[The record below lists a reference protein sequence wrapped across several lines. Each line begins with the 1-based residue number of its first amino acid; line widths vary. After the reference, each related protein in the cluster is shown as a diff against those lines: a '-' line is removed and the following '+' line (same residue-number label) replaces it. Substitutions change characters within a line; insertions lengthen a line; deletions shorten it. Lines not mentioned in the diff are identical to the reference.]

1 MLKITRIKI
10 WKVYFPLLT
19 QHYNLKIAIMWI
31 QKVSHSVLNLYKHC
45 LFSCS
50 RVLNVN
56 GMVDSSRD
64 MYLDAHV
71 KPVLLTDVN
80 KWFWV
85 KSRKTTLFIC
95 PWFYKH
101 QIRRSS
107 RSAGEAA
114 THNMKLTER
123 GGRKEKQ
130 IYTLSFQKVQFT
142 KVPFSIF
149 FFLPVTSLG
158 LGFELN
164 SSPQKSAKGFCLFIQ
179 LPSGELNSIEQHFIH
194 RADAN
199 KHSWSICS
207 REVAVRSLSAE
218 HACHSPGIS
227 EQKLTVR
234 SIYLH

>member
-1 MLKITRIKI
+1 MLMGWLIPAGICI
-10 WKVYFPLLT
+10 WMHMSSLFFSLMSTNDSEWRAGK
-19 QHYNLKIAIMWI
+19 QHYLSALDFINTKFGALLDLLEKLQHITWNW
-31 QKVSHSVLNLYKHC
+31 QK
-45 LFSCS
+45 
-50 RVLNVN
+50 
-56 GMVDSSRD
+56 
-64 MYLDAHV
+64 
-71 KPVLLTDVN
+71 
-80 KWFWV
+80 
-85 KSRKTTLFIC
+85 
-95 PWFYKH
+95 
-101 QIRRSS
+101 
-107 RSAGEAA
+107 
-114 THNMKLTER
+114 R
-123 GGRKEKQ
+123 GGEKKNRYIHCHFRRCSLQ
-130 IYTLSFQKVQFT
+130 RCHFQF
-142 KVPFSIF
+142 F
-149 FFLPVTSLG
+149 FFLTVTSLG

>member
-1 MLKITRIKI
+1 MLMGWLIPAGICI
-10 WKVYFPLLT
+10 WMHMSSLFFSLMSTNDSEWRAGK
-19 QHYNLKIAIMWI
+19 QHYLSALDFINTKFGALLDLLEKLQHITWNW
-31 QKVSHSVLNLYKHC
+31 QK
-45 LFSCS
+45 
-50 RVLNVN
+50 
-56 GMVDSSRD
+56 G
-64 MYLDAHV
+64 
-71 KPVLLTDVN
+71 
-80 KWFWV
+80 
-85 KSRKTTLFIC
+85 
-95 PWFYKH
+95 
-101 QIRRSS
+101 
-107 RSAGEAA
+107 
-114 THNMKLTER
+114 

-149 FFLPVTSLG
+149 FFLPVMSLG